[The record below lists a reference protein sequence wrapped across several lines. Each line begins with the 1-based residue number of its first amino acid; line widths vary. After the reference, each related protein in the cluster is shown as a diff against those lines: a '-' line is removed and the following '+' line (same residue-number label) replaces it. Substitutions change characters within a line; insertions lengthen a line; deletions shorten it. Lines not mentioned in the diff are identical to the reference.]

1 MQESFVEYRFSRFT
15 RQPVRSQGELRYL
28 GAEQLVRAVTQ
39 PRPETSTIGQGMIR
53 IERPGQKV
61 RQVSLKRVPE
71 LQALLASFTGLL
83 GGDATRLTPLFTLSL
98 TEATEGFTLRLT
110 PRAAAMQKRISHI
123 DVLGVGSTVSCLV
136 FAEPDRE
143 QSIVLLGKKADSVSA
158 GITDA
163 AVLLERFE
171 DDPHSYRGYL
181 LPRKRHLKV
190 RIILNDLL
198 DRPLEVPFLYNSN
211 LTISSSSLLSCSL
224 LILSF

>member
-1 MQESFVEYRFSRFT
+1 MLLAISPIVGRADPATSAEADATAAIARFKRVAPMQESFVEYRFSRFT

-28 GAEQLVRAVTQ
+28 GADQLVRAVTQ

-83 GGDATRLTPLFTLSL
+83 GGDAARLAPLFTLNFSE
-98 TEATEGFTLRLT
+98 TTTGFTLKLT
-110 PRAAAMQKRISHI
+110 PRAPAMQKRISHI
-123 DVLGVGSTVSCLV
+123 DVLGIGSTVSCLV

-143 QSIVLLGKKADSVSA
+143 QSIVLLGSKATSIRA

-163 AVLLERFE
+163 
-171 DDPHSYRGYL
+171 ST
-181 LPRKRHLKV
+181 
-190 RIILNDLL
+190 LL
-198 DRPLEVPFLYNSN
+198 DHCRQP
-211 LTISSSSLLSCSL
+211 
-224 LILSF
+224 